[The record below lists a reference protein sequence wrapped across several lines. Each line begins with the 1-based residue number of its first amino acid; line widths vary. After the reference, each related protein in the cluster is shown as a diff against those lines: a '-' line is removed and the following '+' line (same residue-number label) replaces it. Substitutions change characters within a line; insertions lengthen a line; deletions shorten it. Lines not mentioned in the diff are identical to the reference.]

1 MDQAKTFLTDFK
13 SSRNFAEVIPLLVKD
28 EALRFAIFEKIEC
41 EEYPYPEYA
50 SWIAVHFY
58 EKHPELMTKS
68 QFDSMVSVLVR
79 TKNHSVQ
86 RNLSNAL
93 VYSPFDCSENG
104 ELLDVLIDF
113 LHQSEALPAL
123 KYHALRMIEQ
133 HFLPA
138 YPELM
143 RELKTLFEVISNHPK
158 KSMQAMSRNF
168 EKKYRK
174 HPYYE
179 Q

>member
-1 MDQAKTFLTDFK
+1 MNPAKLFLIDFK
-13 SSRNFAEVIPLLVKD
+13 SSRNFREAIPLLVKD
-28 EALRFAIFEKIEC
+28 EALRLAIFDEIEC

-50 SWIAVHFY
+50 SWIAVHFF

-68 QFDSMVSVLVR
+68 QFDLMVSVLKQ
-79 TKNHSVQ
+79 TKNHSLQ

-93 VYSPFDCSENG
+93 VYAPFDCSEDG
-104 ELLDVLIDF
+104 ELLDLLIDF
-113 LHQSEALPAL
+113 LHQSETLPAL
-123 KYHALRMIEQ
+123 KYQALRMIEQ

-143 RELKTLFEVISNHPK
+143 RELKTLMNLLSNHPK
-158 KSMQAMSRNF
+158 KSMQAMARNF

>member
-1 MDQAKTFLTDFK
+1 MDQAKTVLSDFK
-13 SSRNFAEVIPLLVKD
+13 SSRNFQEMVPLLVKD
-28 EALRFAIFEKIEC
+28 EAMRNAIFKEIEC

-50 SWIAVHFY
+50 SWIAVHFF
-58 EKHPELMTKS
+58 EKHPNLMTRS
-68 QFDSMVSVLVR
+68 QFDSMVSVLMK
-79 TKNHSVQ
+79 TKNHSLQ

-104 ELLDVLIDF
+104 ELLDLMIDF

-123 KYHALRMIEQ
+123 KYQALRMIEQ

-143 RELKTLFEVISNHPK
+143 RELKTLLELLSNHPK
-158 KSMQAMSRNF
+158 KSMQAMARNF

-179 Q
+179 N